1 MDLLHI
7 SKSLDKIGSGLEKY
21 NYIMDRLYKTNTFE
35 DKEFQ
40 RKFNAFYRIR
50 QRSPEFYNCYY
61 GLLEDSKAK
70 KVSFEEVIRYIHERL
85 GRIEPSFSS
94 KLVATIDPEKPV
106 WDSFVLK
113 NLGLKPPYYSDKD
126 RLNKNI
132 LLYDRICDWYENYLQ
147 TDEAKKA
154 IELFNKRYPDIS
166 ITNVKKI
173 DLILWQ
179 TR

>member
-1 MDLLHI
+1 MDLLAI
-7 SKSLDKIGSGLEKY
+7 NKSLEKIEVGLEKY
-21 NYIMDRLYKTNTFE
+21 SNIMDRLYKTNTFE

-50 QRSPEFYNCYY
+50 QRTPEFYSCYY
-61 GLLEDSKAK
+61 GLLEDSKTK
-70 KVSFEEVIRYIHERL
+70 KVSFEEVIRYIYERL

-126 RLNKNI
+126 RLNKNV
-132 LLYDRICDWYENYLQ
+132 LLYGKICDWYDDYLQ
-147 TDEAKKA
+147 TGEAKEI
-154 IELFNKRYPDIS
+154 IELFDKRYPDILIS
-166 ITNVKKI
+166 NVKKI

-179 TR
+179 MR